1 MSSLV
6 GMKNIVEINGNT
18 PESVNTL
25 TGSSSGIAPLGFSAA
40 LAPFLKTSKKLFLL
54 KSQTERAQLLQ
65 YSSPPPIY
73 YDYVLSLFGMGWIEN
88 RYRFSDNGQIHLNWN
103 SACTPKIS

>member
-1 MSSLV
+1 
-6 GMKNIVEINGNT
+6 
-18 PESVNTL
+18 
-25 TGSSSGIAPLGFSAA
+25 
-40 LAPFLKTSKKLFLL
+40 L

-88 RYRFSDNGQIHLNWN
+88 RYRFSSNGQINLNWN
-103 SACTPKIS
+103 PVCTPKIS